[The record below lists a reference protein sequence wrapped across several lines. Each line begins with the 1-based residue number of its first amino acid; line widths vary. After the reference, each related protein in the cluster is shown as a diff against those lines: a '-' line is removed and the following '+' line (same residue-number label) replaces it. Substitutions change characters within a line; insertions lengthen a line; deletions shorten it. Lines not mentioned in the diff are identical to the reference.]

1 MKNEVK
7 SILVVDDEIEI
18 QRLFKQ
24 RFRKRIQAKE
34 LDFVFASN
42 GVEAI
47 EILKGSNSISTVLTH
62 IRMPEMDGLSLISRL
77 SELDQNLK
85 AVVVSAYG
93 DMQNIRMA
101 MNYGAFDFV
110 TKPIDFEDL
119 EITINRT
126 LASVAN
132 LQEQQQ
138 KLEEA
143 KQKGYSTA
151 FIVAYK
157 DGIKI
162 NVTDAIK

>member
-47 EILKGSNSISTVLTH
+47 EILKRSNSISMVLTD

-119 EITINRT
+119 EITINGFSYKVKSAIIHRHPNILT
-126 LASVAN
+126 L
-132 LQEQQQ
+132 
-138 KLEEA
+138 
-143 KQKGYSTA
+143 
-151 FIVAYK
+151 
-157 DGIKI
+157 
-162 NVTDAIK
+162 

>member
-47 EILKGSNSISTVLTH
+47 EILKGSNSISMVLTD

-143 KQKGYSTA
+143 IIQ
-151 FIVAYK
+151 V
-157 DGIKI
+157 
-162 NVTDAIK
+162 